1 MNAGIRE
8 ARFCNLDGDAT
19 PSLFSSSLP
28 NLSAF
33 HSQIACDII
42 CDQGFEQI
50 ICSHMVN
57 VGSAL
62 TKANTCFVKT
72 QNVGLVI
79 WLEVSRLN
87 FLNRY
92 GAVASSSVKKQH
104 QCH

>member
-8 ARFCNLDGDAT
+8 ARVCNLDRDAT
-19 PSLFSSSLP
+19 PSSFSSSLP
-28 NLSAF
+28 NLYAF

-50 ICSHMVN
+50 ICSHMAN

-72 QNVGLVI
+72 QNVG
-79 WLEVSRLN
+79 
-87 FLNRY
+87 
-92 GAVASSSVKKQH
+92 
-104 QCH
+104 